1 MSIKPKSEDKLR
13 AKELRLLI
21 RKHSYKYHVLDD
33 PDIKDSDYD
42 LLFQELIF
50 LELRFPVLISKT
62 SPTQRVGSKPAK
74 GFKKVIHKSQMLSLD
89 NAFNVADMEDFDRRV
104 KERLNVTNEVD
115 YCCEP
120 KLDGVAV
127 NLFYK
132 QGKLEKAATR
142 GDGKTGEDITHNIR
156 TLPSVPLVLSK
167 GNQYVNIPNSLE
179 VRGEIFIETKDFKK
193 VNQEAKKKGKK
204 TFANPRNAAAGSLRQ
219 LDPKVTAS
227 RPLKL
232 FIHGYGSSDSPK
244 EKIPG
249 SQYDILQLFSNWGFP
264 VNKEARVFKGVNECS
279 NYFDNIENLRNKLP
293 YEIDG
298 VVYKVNKFD
307 LQEKLGQVSRAP
319 RWAVAR
325 KFPAEIGTTKVK
337 AISYQVGR
345 LGSIT
350 PVAELEPVKIAG
362 VTILN
367 ASLHNFD
374 EIARLDIRVGDVVF
388 IKRAGD
394 VIPQITKVNLEKSK
408 NRLKKIRSPRK
419 CPSCGSF
426 LVRER
431 DATALRCPENQT
443 CPAQMSEAIK
453 HFASRRAMNIDG
465 LGEKIILQLI
475 QKDYIKDI
483 SDLYK
488 IEKKDLTKLEGFA
501 EKSASNLVNSI
512 AKSKDST
519 LERFIYGLGIR
530 EVGESTALSLAYNYG
545 SMKNLMKATQE
556 ELEEINDI
564 GPVAARFIKD
574 YFFQKDSNQLV
585 SKLLTYGFNLSLPIR
600 NLDSNFSNK
609 NIVISGSFISISRQ
623 QLKEELIK
631 RGAKVTS
638 SISRKTDLLV
648 LGENPGSKLA
658 KAQEFKVEILN
669 EQKVNDLLDK

>member
-1 MSIKPKSEDKLR
+1 MKPKSEDKLR

-42 LLFQELIF
+42 LLFQELIS
-50 LELRFPVLISKT
+50 LESRFPVLVSKT

-74 GFKKVIHKSQMLSLD
+74 GFKKVTHKSQMLSLD
-89 NAFNVADMEDFDRRV
+89 NAFDISDMEDFDRRV

-127 NLFYK
+127 NLIYK
-132 QGKLEKAATR
+132 QGKLDKAATR
-142 GDGKTGEDITHNIR
+142 GDGNTGEDITHNIR
-156 TLPSVPLVLSK
+156 TLPSVPLVLS
-167 GNQYVNIPNSLE
+167 NESQNFNIPDSLE
-179 VRGEIFIETKDFKK
+179 VRGEIFIETNSFKR

-244 EKIPG
+244 GKIPS
-249 SQYDILQLFSNWGFP
+249 SQYDILQLFSDWGLP
-264 VNKEARVFKGVNECS
+264 VNKETKIVKGVNDCS

-298 VVYKVNKFD
+298 VVYKVDKFD
-307 LQEKLGQVSRAP
+307 QQEKLGQVSRAP

-350 PVAELEPVKIAG
+350 PVAELEPVKIGG

-374 EIARLDIRVGDVVF
+374 EIARLDTRVGDTVF

-394 VIPQITKVNLEKSK
+394 VIPQITKVNFEKRK
-408 NRLKKIRSPRK
+408 KGLKKISSPIN
-419 CPSCGSF
+419 CPSCGSL

-431 DATALRCPENQT
+431 DATALRCPKNQK
-443 CPAQMSEAIK
+443 CPAQIAEAIK
-453 HFASRRAMNIDG
+453 HFASRNAMNIDG
-465 LGEKIILQLI
+465 LGEKIIQQLI
-475 QKDYIKDI
+475 QKNYIKDI
-483 SDLYK
+483 ADLYK
-488 IEKKDLTKLEGFA
+488 LEKKLLAKLEGFA

-512 AKSKDST
+512 AISKDST
-519 LERFIYGLGIR
+519 LERFIYALGIR
-530 EVGESTALSLAYNYG
+530 EVGESTALSLAYNFG
-545 SMKNLMKATQE
+545 SIKNLMKATQE

-564 GPVAARFIKD
+564 GPVAAGFIKD
-574 YFFQKDSNQLV
+574 YFFQKDSNQLI
-585 SKLLTYGFNLSLPIR
+585 SKLLTYGFNLIPPVR

-609 NIVISGSFISISRQ
+609 IIVITGSFNSISRRV
-623 QLKEELIK
+623 LKEELIK
-631 RGAKVTS
+631 RGGKVTS
-638 SISRKTDLLV
+638 SISQKTDLLI

-658 KAQEFKVEILN
+658 KAQELKVEILN
-669 EQKVNDLLDK
+669 EEKINQLLNT